1 MAGRQL
7 QTMVCWL
14 LFLVMIHAKFPTS
27 SSAASLKV
35 GFYRWT
41 CPDAEAIVKEAVV
54 QAAAQDPGVAAGL
67 IRMHF
72 HDCFVRGCDASVL
85 LDPTPETRVEK
96 QSGANFP
103 SLQGFEVID
112 EAKAILEYSCPC
124 TVSCADIL
132 AFAARDASC
141 VAGGIE
147 YQVPAGRRDGTV
159 SRESEIPGNLPPP
172 FFTAD
177 KLVEIF
183 AKKGLSADDM
193 VTLAGAHSIGV
204 SHCSSFSDRLYGFNA
219 THPQDPSMDPAFAD
233 YLKARCPPPGVH
245 GAADSTVP
253 MDVATPGRLNNQY
266 YRNLEKKRGLLTSD
280 QTDLLWRCGWEYT
293 LS

>member
-1 MAGRQL
+1 MFL
-7 QTMVCWL
+7 Q
-14 LFLVMIHAKFPTS
+14 
-27 SSAASLKV
+27 
-35 GFYRWT
+35 
-41 CPDAEAIVKEAVV
+41 
-54 QAAAQDPGVAAGL
+54 
-67 IRMHF
+67 
-72 HDCFVRGCDASVL
+72 GCDASVL

-103 SLQGFEVID
+103 SLRGFEVID
-112 EAKAILEYSCPC
+112 EAKANLEYSCPG

-159 SRESEIPGNLPPP
+159 SRESDIPGNLLPP

-193 VTLAGAHSIGV
+193 VTLTGAHSIGV
-204 SHCSSFSDRLYGFNA
+204 SHCSSFSNRLYSFNA
-219 THPQDPSMDPAFAD
+219 THPQDPTMDPAFAD
-233 YLKARCPPPGVH
+233 YLKAKCPTPGVH
-245 GAADSTVP
+245 GAADPTVP
-253 MDVATPGRLNNQY
+253 MDVATPGRLDNQY

-280 QTDLLWRCGWEYT
+280 QTLQSSPLTAKMVAANANRPHDWAAKYAKAMVKMGSIEVLTGGEGEIRENCRLVNYY
-293 LS
+293 